1 MSRFTQQHA
10 LRLAVLIRDNGHAWI
25 ARRITREQF
34 GINARNLWR
43 QADRDEPRIINSDCD
58 RRVMTVCDAL
68 NRLPA

>member
-1 MSRFTQQHA
+1 MPRFTQQHA
-10 LRLAVLIRDNGHAWI
+10 LRLAVLIRENVRAWQSEQITHA
-25 ARRITREQF
+25 QF

-58 RRVMTVCDAL
+58 RRVMMVCHAL